1 MEILNL
7 LMRLTL
13 SVSIPISEIS
23 RSPCK
28 FAGYAAMPKVDV
40 INKLQRQCGKGLQVS
55 QSIKTSTRDETNKPN
70 SFGIWEAEPGEFQYV
85 KTRNARFSAQK
96 VCIVMN
102 NEACTGH

>member
-7 LMRLTL
+7 LMRLAL

-28 FAGYAAMPKVDV
+28 FGGNAAMPKVDV

-55 QSIKTSTRDETNKPN
+55 QSIETSTRDERNKPN
-70 SFGIWEAEPGEFQYV
+70 SCGIWDAEPGEFQYV
-85 KTRNARFSAQK
+85 KTRNARFSTQK
-96 VCIVMN
+96 VCMVKS
-102 NEACTGH
+102 NETCRGH

>member
-28 FAGYAAMPKVDV
+28 LAGYAAMPKVDV
-40 INKLQRQCGKGLQVS
+40 INKLRRQCGKGLQVS
-55 QSIKTSTRDETNKPN
+55 QSIKKNLKVQEMKETNQIVAE
-70 SFGIWEAEPGEFQYV
+70 FGRRSLASSS
-85 KTRNARFSAQK
+85 T
-96 VCIVMN
+96 
-102 NEACTGH
+102 